1 LSAAVKSFRLLLT
14 GLSLVAL
21 ARADVTLA
29 PLFSDHA
36 VLQRDRPLP
45 VWGRAD
51 AGEHVTVTFKGQSVG
66 ATADADGRWII
77 YLAAVPTSAEP
88 AELVVTGKNTVT
100 LTDLLVGEVWL
111 ASGQSNMEWPVS
123 KTLNAA
129 NEIAAANFPL
139 LRHIKIEHTVANEPA
154 ETVKTSGWQAATPAT
169 VGDFTAVGYYFAR
182 DLQRKLGV
190 PVGLINST
198 WGGTA
203 VESWMSS
210 AALRGTAAFPAVD
223 ARWQKDLAEFPGRL
237 VNYPLELV
245 VWTKAEEQA
254 KAKKIRN
261 PQPHPRP
268 PVGPGT
274 PYVPT
279 GLFNAMIAPLQPVAL
294 RGIIWYQ
301 GESNWPRPEEYAELF
316 PAMIRSW
323 RAGWGQG
330 ELPFY
335 FVQLANYGIVDD
347 PTHRAWA
354 RLREAQTAALR
365 LNATDMA
372 TAIDIGEPKDIHPR
386 NKQELGRRLA
396 LIAKAQIYGIGGDFS
411 GPMLERVTQE
421 GAALRVYFSHA
432 ATGLIA
438 YDKPVQSL
446 ELAGADRRF
455 YPATARIEHGTLLVS
470 APAVKEPVA
479 VRYAWSNAPVANLYN
494 GAGLPAPPFRSDTW

>member
-1 LSAAVKSFRLLLT
+1 
-14 GLSLVAL
+14 
-21 ARADVTLA
+21 
-29 PLFSDHA
+29 
-36 VLQRDRPLP
+36 
-45 VWGRAD
+45 
-51 AGEHVTVTFKGQSVG
+51 
-66 ATADADGRWII
+66 
-77 YLAAVPTSAEP
+77 
-88 AELVVTGKNTVT
+88 
-100 LTDLLVGEVWL
+100 
-111 ASGQSNMEWPVS
+111 
-123 KTLNAA
+123 
-129 NEIAAANFPL
+129 
-139 LRHIKIEHTVANEPA
+139 
-154 ETVKTSGWQAATPAT
+154 
-169 VGDFTAVGYYFAR
+169 
-182 DLQRKLGV
+182 
-190 PVGLINST
+190 
-198 WGGTA
+198 
-203 VESWMSS
+203 
-210 AALRGTAAFPAVD
+210 
-223 ARWQKDLAEFPGRL
+223 
-237 VNYPLELV
+237 
-245 VWTKAEEQA
+245 
-254 KAKKIRN
+254 
-261 PQPHPRP
+261 
-268 PVGPGT
+268 
-274 PYVPT
+274 
-279 GLFNAMIAPLQPVAL
+279 
-294 RGIIWYQ
+294 
-301 GESNWPRPEEYAELF
+301 
-316 PAMIRSW
+316 MIRSW